1 MSNRV
6 FLFFSFTCAV
16 RNLLIRSFLFLFKP
30 SNYFYQI
37 VTKKL
42 EKEMKIY
49 EFIFILFAASTLLLV
64 NAREETASKDIVVK
78 EIKETPKKPQSS
90 AEEATLLP
98 LMKSIVRDPE
108 FLSFSYADQ
117 LGILLAINDIF
128 ENRFVKNEN

>member
-1 MSNRV
+1 
-6 FLFFSFTCAV
+6 
-16 RNLLIRSFLFLFKP
+16 
-30 SNYFYQI
+30 
-37 VTKKL
+37 
-42 EKEMKIY
+42 MKIY